1 MWRYLLSA
9 VVASAATFISWSII
23 VNGNTLGE
31 STSMILIVVIGVVI
45 AFAELVFSYFWS
57 LRSGA
62 TRSLVDLSI
71 SRNRRLSGLLYG
83 TGFMVGAILTL
94 IARLLDEHIHIW
106 AYAISLLA
114 FAVIWWG
121 FDLYV
126 RASLR
131 KKYLLIGPYSPNLSD
146 AEVGD
151 KGSFSMGDPEAVD
164 YGDVKIKQGDEIIQ
178 EISMGGWTIPIKP
191 TGSNSIIITG
201 EIKKTLLYGLVE
213 LDSQSGES
221 TLTRKGY
228 IDKGL
233 VNVEIPQIK

>member
-121 FDLYV
+121 FD
-126 RASLR
+126 
-131 KKYLLIGPYSPNLSD
+131 
-146 AEVGD
+146 
-151 KGSFSMGDPEAVD
+151 
-164 YGDVKIKQGDEIIQ
+164 
-178 EISMGGWTIPIKP
+178 
-191 TGSNSIIITG
+191 
-201 EIKKTLLYGLVE
+201 
-213 LDSQSGES
+213 
-221 TLTRKGY
+221 
-228 IDKGL
+228 
-233 VNVEIPQIK
+233 